1 MVKRLRL
8 AAALAWLAL
17 ASVGLPGC
25 AYRMPAAAAPSLPRL
40 RLAAQSPR
48 QYVVRLETGGIKDY
62 PVPADGRVTLEVP
75 GARPRC
81 QVYLFNW
88 IRVGG
93 GADPSKLWRIE
104 ARTSQFVAVI
114 GRLPPKA
121 QGNRYVFWCLFRG
134 GRNRWWVGGEYR
146 LAAYGAN

>member
-104 ARTSQFVAVI
+104 VLAGGKSVRTLPLDELL
-114 GRLPPKA
+114 RLPMDPS
-121 QGNRYVFWCLFRG
+121 QDHVL
-134 GRNRWWVGGEYR
+134 R
-146 LAAYGAN
+146 LAE